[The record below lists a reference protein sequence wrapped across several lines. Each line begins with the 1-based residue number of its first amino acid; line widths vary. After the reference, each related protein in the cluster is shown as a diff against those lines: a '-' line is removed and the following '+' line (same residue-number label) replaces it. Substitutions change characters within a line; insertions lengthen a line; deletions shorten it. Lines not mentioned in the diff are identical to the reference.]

1 MLHPMHRRL
10 VSLAAVTA
18 LAAGALTGGAL
29 ASPSGAAPVLQAHVA
44 KHHAKAPR
52 YQATIKYTKHGIPH
66 ITAKSF
72 GGLGYGSGFAQAGT
86 DTCELMESV
95 VAARGDLSRYRG
107 ANGTYD
113 TYNTSMS
120 NIANDTIMR
129 DMHNR
134 KVVEKLLADPQA
146 GPSTR
151 MKRMVAG
158 EAAGVDQWLSHH
170 KVTDPACAGDRY
182 LKPNVTPTDLW
193 YVMYMANL
201 IGSTLY
207 VGSAVADAAPPA
219 PITGRVSPSAKA
231 APAVPAK
238 LTKAQRTA
246 IRSGLRGDVDTFG
259 SNATAAGKD
268 ITSTGEGMLL
278 GNPHFPWAGR
288 YRFMQQQLTI
298 PGKYNVA
305 GGSLIGSPVIN
316 IGWNKNV
323 AWSHTVSTASRFTLY
338 QYTTAGSP
346 TTYRNSKGKLVHVQ
360 KRTVKVPVKTKNG
373 VKTVTKHLYRTD
385 EGYVLNAPSM
395 FLPWSSTSFWALRDA
410 NAEQLRLLDT
420 FLNMGFASNVKD
432 LIKRQDQG
440 GGMPWTNTI
449 AADRAGNVL
458 YADHSVTPDVTDA
471 QAAECSTP
479 IGKLVFQSA
488 GIYGLDGNRAD
499 GACKW
504 GTDADSPRPGAMGP
518 SEMPSEVRTDWVM
531 NANDSYW
538 LPNPDAPL
546 TGYPQII
553 GCESCERSVRTQ
565 MVAHYIMDDIKAGV
579 KETPQR
585 FAGHEFENR
594 SLVAERAKA
603 DGNLD
608 TLCAAT
614 TETDACD
621 LLSNWDGH
629 YNADEVGPIVFQAF
643 LDDAA
648 SAGASIW
655 VNPWSA
661 SDPLNTPNTLKT
673 DPATVALLKKAIDDT
688 RAAGTLD
695 KTWGTVNYRQLPD
708 GTRIPLSGGP
718 ASAGLANVNN
728 GKPVNDGSSHI
739 QAIAFTGKSGV
750 QARTMLTY
758 SQSSNPHSRNY
769 ADQTRLYAKKT
780 WVDFPWTGKQIRNQL
795 VRTIHLKG

>member
-1 MLHPMHRRL
+1 MLRVMHRRL
-10 VSLAAVTA
+10 VSLASVAA
-18 LAAGALTGGAL
+18 LAAGALTAGAL
-29 ASPSGAAPVLQAHVA
+29 AAPSGAAPVPARAQVTRHA
-44 KHHAKAPR
+44 AKAPR

-66 ITAKSF
+66 IIAKSF
-72 GGLGYGSGFAQAGT
+72 PDLGYGEGYAVAGEA
-86 DTCELMESV
+86 TCELMESV

-107 ANGTYD
+107 PNGTYD
-113 TYNTSMS
+113 TGNTSMT
-120 NIANDTIMR
+120 NLANDTIMR

-134 KVVEKLLADPQA
+134 KVVEKLLKDPKA

-151 MKRMVAG
+151 LKRMVTA
-158 EAAGVDQWLSHH
+158 EAAGVNQWLSHH
-170 KVTDPACAGDRY
+170 KVTNPACAGKPY
-182 LKPNVTPTDLW
+182 LKANVTSTDIW
-193 YVMYMANL
+193 YVIYMANL

-219 PITGRVSPSAKA
+219 TVASRVSPAAA
-231 APAVPAK
+231 APAVPAR
-238 LTKAQRTA
+238 LTKAQRNA
-246 IRSGLRGDVDTFG
+246 IRTGLRGDVDTFG

-288 YRFMQQQLTI
+288 YRFTQQQLTI

-305 GGSLIGSPVIN
+305 GGSLIGAPVIN
-316 IGWNKNV
+316 IGWNKDV

-346 TTYRNSKGKLVHVQ
+346 TTYRNSKGKLMHVQ
-360 KRTVKVPVKTKNG
+360 VRTVKVPEKTANG
-373 VKTVTKHLYRTD
+373 VKTVTKHLYRTN
-385 EGYVLNAPSM
+385 EGYVLSAPSM
-395 FLPWSSTSFWALRDA
+395 GLSWTAGSFWALRDV
-410 NAEQLRLLDT
+410 NAEHLRLLDT
-420 FLNMGFASNVKD
+420 FLKMGSATSVTD
-432 LIKRQDQG
+432 LLRRQDRG

-471 QAAECSTP
+471 QAAACSTP
-479 IGKLVFQSA
+479 MGNLVFRVA

-504 GTDADSPRPGAMGP
+504 GTDADSPRPGVMGP

-538 LPNPDAPL
+538 LPNPAQPL
-546 TGYPQII
+546 TGYPNII
-553 GCESCERSVRTQ
+553 GCEQCERSVRTQ
-565 MVAHYIMDDIKAGV
+565 MVAHYIMDDIKAGL
-579 KETPQR
+579 KETPAR
-585 FAGHEFENR
+585 FAGHEFANR

-603 DGNLD
+603 GGNLD
-608 TLCAAT
+608 TLCAET
-614 TETDACD
+614 TETDACGI
-621 LLSNWDGH
+621 LSSWDGH
-629 YNADEVGPIVFQAF
+629 YNASDVGPIVFQAF

-673 DPATVALLKKAIDDT
+673 DPATAALLKKAIDDT

-695 KTWGTVNYRQLPD
+695 KSWGTVNYRQLAD

-718 ASAGLANVNN
+718 ASAGIANVNN

-739 QAIAFTGKSGV
+739 QAIAFTGKNGV
-750 QARTMLTY
+750 RARTMLTY
-758 SQSSNPHSRNY
+758 SQSTDPHSPNY